1 MPLVTRLDG
10 EGSTERNRLP
20 QSRLRRVTVLRRVV
34 HKIARSGVASRHVG
48 VQRPD
53 DDVGHAAQRVFYSR
67 FEAVIGVNEGT
78 RPHRA
83 VYAGL
88 ALAVLV
94 PLSACS
100 SPSVTQSPTVST
112 SSSGPSTSPSTPSA
126 SPDPAASASSAALAS
141 YDAFWLAQVNSQAHP
156 AKTQD
161 PNLAKYAI
169 DKALAGA
176 QETIILFRR
185 GGIAMLGKPTHET
198 DVTGVKLDNPPTVS
212 ITDCVDSTNWKPV
225 YVATGKS
232 ALAPGQSVRVLVEST
247 ATVFDG
253 RWVISTSVAHRDRS
267 C

>member
-1 MPLVTRLDG
+1 MPVVIRSHG
-10 EGSTERNRLP
+10 AISTERGRLP
-20 QSRLRRVTVLRRVV
+20 RPRLHRVTDLRRVV
-34 HKIARSGVASRHVG
+34 HKIARRGVAPRLVG

-53 DDVGHAAQRVFYSR
+53 DDVSHAAQRVFSSR
-67 FEAVIGVNEGT
+67 FEAVIGVNEGI
-78 RPHRA
+78 RPGRA
-83 VYAGL
+83 VYAGM

-100 SPSVTQSPTVST
+100 SPSVTQGPTVST
-112 SSSGPSTSPSTPSA
+112 SSSAASTSPSTPSS
-126 SPDPAASASSAALAS
+126 SPDPTASASSAALAS
-141 YDAFWLAQVNSQAHP
+141 YDAFWVAQVNSQARP
-156 AKTQD
+156 AKPQD
-161 PNLAKYAI
+161 PNLARYAI

-185 GGIAMLGKPTHET
+185 GGVAMLGKPTHER
-198 DVTGVKLDNPPTVS
+198 DVTGVKLGDPPTVS

-253 RWVISTSVAHRDRS
+253 RWVISSSVAHRDRS

>member
-1 MPLVTRLDG
+1 
-10 EGSTERNRLP
+10 
-20 QSRLRRVTVLRRVV
+20 
-34 HKIARSGVASRHVG
+34 
-48 VQRPD
+48 
-53 DDVGHAAQRVFYSR
+53 
-67 FEAVIGVNEGT
+67 
-78 RPHRA
+78 
-83 VYAGL
+83 
-88 ALAVLV
+88 
-94 PLSACS
+94 
-100 SPSVTQSPTVST
+100 
-112 SSSGPSTSPSTPSA
+112 
-126 SPDPAASASSAALAS
+126 
-141 YDAFWLAQVNSQAHP
+141 VNSQAHP
-156 AKTQD
+156 AKPQD

-176 QETIILFRR
+176 QETVILFRR

-198 DVTGVKLDNPPTVS
+198 GVTGVKLGDPPTVS